1 MILPDGLSPT
11 VEAIRRGAASRQA
24 LVRRDG
30 PLIEPVE
37 GKDGYC
43 SYTFVFED
51 SVAPSVGV
59 YLSAPQADNAYTRP
73 MVRLDAA
80 EDSLWVA
87 TVEAPSD
94 LHLLYAYLPE
104 PAAQRTLT
112 DDEATRNI
120 EDTSAT
126 MRDVAARLVPDPLNP
141 RSVGLH
147 MGDVVV
153 STSVLRGPD
162 APALDALLSIGAGQA
177 EDELMQTELPF
188 GSGQTRRVW
197 LSRPRDASTPAQLL
211 VVLDGQAFVHVGLP
225 RTLSRMQN
233 AGEVPPTALVL
244 VDSGGTVTRV
254 SDLLYNDELVTFLR
268 NQVVPWA
275 EQQCNLSSWEGD
287 RIVAGASLGGSAACY
302 VSTHASQTFGRAV
315 AMSPAVYVEHA
326 GEPAWF
332 LEFLRSAS
340 SVPARVDVSVGIME
354 DLLIPATRDLVD
366 ILRERG
372 AEVHFEEYSGAH
384 DVVGWL
390 PQLATALRTSQPTR
404 AETSQP

>member
-1 MILPDGLSPT
+1 MVLPDGLSPT

-24 LVRRDG
+24 LVGRDG

-73 MVRLDAA
+73 MMRLDAS

-104 PAAQRTLT
+104 PAPEAFT
-112 DDEATRNI
+112 DDETTRNM
-120 EDTSAT
+120 EETSAAIKD
-126 MRDVAARLVPDPLNP
+126 MAARLVPDPLNP
-141 RSVGLH
+141 CSVGIH
-147 MGDVVV
+147 MNDVVV

-162 APALDALLSIGAGQA
+162 APALDALLPIGGGQA

-188 GSGQTRRVW
+188 GSEQTRRVW
-197 LSRPRDASTPAQLL
+197 LSRPRDASTRAQLL
-211 VVLDGQAFVHVGLP
+211 VVLDGQVFAHVGLP
-225 RTLSRMQN
+225 QTLSRMQN

-244 VDSGGTVTRV
+244 VDSGGMVTRV
-254 SDLLYNDELVTFLR
+254 SDLLYNDELITFLQA
-268 NQVVPWA
+268 QVVPWA
-275 EQQCNLSSWEGD
+275 EQQCNLSPWEGD

-302 VSTHASQTFGRAV
+302 VSTCASQAFGRAV

-332 LEFLRSAS
+332 LKFLRSAS
-340 SVPARVDVSVGIME
+340 SLPARVDVSVGIME
-354 DLLIPATRDLVD
+354 DLLIPDTRDLVD

-372 AEVHFEEYSGAH
+372 VEVHFEEYSGAH

-390 PQLATALRTSQPTR
+390 PQLATALRNRQP
-404 AETSQP
+404 ASAS